1 MHLIKESRYFKQSS
15 QDELIVLFDT
25 IFRTSH
31 DGLYI
36 CDFNGNTVLFNEAFL
51 KISGIPE
58 TLLINY
64 TVFELVK
71 NDHVPNSCAAVTL
84 ETGKT
89 HNTFIS
95 YYNGKKALL
104 TSTPVF
110 DEANKI
116 LFVIS
121 NVRDITELNRLQ
133 TELRE
138 TKTITSKYKKELQ
151 LVKKKTQENEELIY
165 RSKEMETI
173 ISMAR
178 RFSNIDSPILLLGE
192 SGVGKDVLAHFL
204 HRQSKRQGSFVRV
217 NCGAIP
223 EQLLE
228 SELFGYEKGAFS
240 GADQSKVGLFE
251 LAQGGTI
258 FLDEIGD
265 LPFNLQVKLLNVL
278 QDFKIR
284 RLGGTKSRK
293 IDMRIIAAT
302 NQNLS
307 EMVEQKTFRKDLY
320 YRLNVLP
327 ITIPPLR
334 KRKEDIPVLV
344 FSFLDKLNTHYKTA
358 KKIDSNTME
367 YLIEYEW
374 PGNIRELKNIIER
387 IFHLSEG
394 LLITSNILPEFIQK
408 KSNLFFNKINTTFN
422 EFLPLNHAMNM
433 YEKEYIK
440 KVLDSSKTLKECADK
455 LKIDISTLIRKKKKL
470 GI

>member
-1 MHLIKESRYFKQSS
+1 
-15 QDELIVLFDT
+15 
-25 IFRTSH
+25 
-31 DGLYI
+31 
-36 CDFNGNTVLFNEAFL
+36 
-51 KISGIPE
+51 
-58 TLLINY
+58 
-64 TVFELVK
+64 
-71 NDHVPNSCAAVTL
+71 
-84 ETGKT
+84 
-89 HNTFIS
+89 
-95 YYNGKKALL
+95 
-104 TSTPVF
+104 
-110 DEANKI
+110 
-116 LFVIS
+116 
-121 NVRDITELNRLQ
+121 
-133 TELRE
+133 
-138 TKTITSKYKKELQ
+138 
-151 LVKKKTQENEELIY
+151 
-165 RSKEMETI
+165 METI

-374 PGNIRELKNIIER
+374 PGNIRELKNILER

-422 EFLPLNHAMNM
+422 EYLPLNHAMNM

-440 KVLDSSKTLKECADK
+440 KVLESSKTLKECADK